1 VRAVELVDAVC
12 PAMIKPDNRL
22 VIKATIGVAK
32 AFLVP
37 PLRHGLLA
45 PTARLAVDAAF
56 PGDVPFVGH
65 PNLWA
70 VTRFQP
76 ASAFA
81 CPVKT
86 SSVGQMSSVG
96 KATQRATLVAAFG
109 PVPALDTSAGGPRL
123 PTARPLANANTIVPR
138 CRGRNAM
145 MRTAK
150 EVLCAAFNER
160 HCDMRMHL
168 TPDGMAP
175 AAIEISVGAIST
187 NIAGSV
193 GFCGVPGIPGI
204 QPLTKWVL
212 PPEIIKIV
220 DSERKLVPFMGQ
232 ALQLNDQITVNL
244 GADTDVEPTMWCVE
258 CALSM
263 GVTTHYC
270 FVLFSFVLCLW
281 DIR

>member
-1 VRAVELVDAVC
+1 MLCLCVRAVELVDAVC
-12 PAMIKPDNRL
+12 PAMTKLDNRP

-37 PLRHGLLA
+37 PLRHGLPA

-56 PGDVPFVGH
+56 PGDAPFVGH

-81 CPVKT
+81 CPV
-86 SSVGQMSSVG
+86 G
-96 KATQRATLVAAFG
+96 KATQRATPVAAFG
-109 PVPALDTSAGGPRL
+109 PVPALDTSAGGPGL

-193 GFCGVPGIPGI
+193 GFCGVPGIPGM

-232 ALQLNDQITVNL
+232 ALQPNDQITVNL

-263 GVTTHYC
+263 GVTMHYC
-270 FVLFSFVLCLW
+270 FVLFCPVSMGHSLT
-281 DIR
+281 D